1 MKPLKH
7 PDYYEGTLQVR
18 GGDEKLYQWIHDLVK
33 SDDKAAIT
41 KEKIVTNG
49 RDFYVSDQHYL
60 QNLGRQLQHNFA
72 GIMKVSTRLFTQHK
86 MTSKLIYRI
95 TVLFKTLGFTK
106 GDTITLYG
114 EEYLVLAVGR
124 KALIKHNESG
134 KKQEISM
141 ERLER
146 AKKVTL

>member
-7 PDYYEGTLQVR
+7 PDYYEGILQVR
-18 GGDEKLYQWIHDLVK
+18 GGNETLYQWIHDLVK
-33 SDDKAAIT
+33 ADDKAAIT

-60 QNLGRQLQHNFA
+60 QNLGRKLQQNFA
-72 GIMKVSTRLFTQHK
+72 GIMKVSTRLFTMHK

-95 TVLFKTLGFTK
+95 TVLFKTLGFRK
-106 GDTITLYG
+106 GDTIKLNG

-124 KALIKHNESG
+124 KALIKHTESG
-134 KKQEISM
+134 KKQELTM

-146 AKKVTL
+146 AKKV